1 MNGKT
6 TALNVISDY
15 LHPLEGKR
23 VLDIGCGRGA
33 LAAPMREAGAIWTG
47 VDPYTEAEGVMQ
59 AGAAALPFPDAGFD
73 AAIYLNA
80 LHHVPVADMAQGLAE
95 TARVLVPAGRVVV
108 IEPLATGALS
118 TVLAVVDDET
128 EIREA
133 AQAALREAVASG
145 LFRLVTTQTYG
156 RRETLANFDTFAT
169 RMIAVDASRAA
180 AIKDQRAAL
189 EAAFTRHAVP
199 DAKGFVLE
207 QPMRA
212 DILEKA

>member
-1 MNGKT
+1 MTGKI
-6 TALNVISDY
+6 TALSVIGDY

-33 LAAPMREAGAIWTG
+33 LAGPMREAGAIWTG
-47 VDPYTEAEGVMQ
+47 IDPYIAAEGVMQ
-59 AGAAALPFPDAGFD
+59 AGAAALPFPDANFD

-80 LHHVPVADMAQGLAE
+80 LHHVPVADMARGLAE

-128 EIREA
+128 EIRTA
-133 AQAALREAVASG
+133 AQTALREAVASG
-145 LFRLVTTQTYG
+145 LFRLVTTQSYG
-156 RRETLANFDTFAT
+156 RRETFADFDTFAT

-180 AIKDQRAAL
+180 AIKAQRAAL
-189 EAAFTRHAVP
+189 EAAFDRHAVP